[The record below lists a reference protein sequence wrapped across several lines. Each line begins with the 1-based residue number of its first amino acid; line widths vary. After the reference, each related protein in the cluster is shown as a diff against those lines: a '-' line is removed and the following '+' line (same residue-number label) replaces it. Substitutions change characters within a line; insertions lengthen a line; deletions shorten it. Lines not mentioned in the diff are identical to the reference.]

1 MRDVKELAIH
11 TDLLEHVAWN
21 WNLGNDD
28 SWLSWIR
35 GEYKQDASPKW
46 EMRLRVQNLHFI

>member
-21 WNLGNDD
+21 W
-28 SWLSWIR
+28 
-35 GEYKQDASPKW
+35 K
-46 EMRLRVQNLHFI
+46 